1 MTYLWRPGHEHFGN
15 QHQIL
20 TYVFPGDYCYPE
32 GFSSGEFYD
41 ADDMFVTDQSLST
54 FNADEKMTNFVNMI
68 HDQYKARKGQNLLIP
83 MGCDFAYQ
91 NAKQEFE
98 TLENMI
104 EYINTHN
111 TANIELKIST
121 PGTWVKAIKEES
133 IVWPVRFDD
142 SFPYSDTTSDFWTGY
157 FSSREDLKK
166 QIRDT
171 SALMNAEN
179 KLYAE

>member
-1 MTYLWRPGHEHFGN
+1 
-15 QHQIL
+15 
-20 TYVFPGDYCYPE
+20 
-32 GFSSGEFYD
+32 
-41 ADDMFVTDQSLST
+41 
-54 FNADEKMTNFVNMI
+54 
-68 HDQYKARKGQNLLIP
+68 

-98 TLENMI
+98 ALESII

-121 PGTWVKAIKEES
+121 PGAWVKAIREEN
-133 IVWPVRFDD
+133 IVWPVRYDD

-157 FSSREDLKK
+157 FSSREDFKK

-179 KLYAE
+179 KLYAEQVIKQDITDQEVNKIMKS